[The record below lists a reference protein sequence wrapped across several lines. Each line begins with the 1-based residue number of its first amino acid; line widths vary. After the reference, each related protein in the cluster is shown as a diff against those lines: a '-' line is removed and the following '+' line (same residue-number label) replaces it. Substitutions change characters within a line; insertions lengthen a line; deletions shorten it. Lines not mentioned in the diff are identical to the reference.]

1 MSVSQ
6 YVSLG
11 LALAVGMLLLSSCS
25 QPEPTIEGL
34 EEEDMENSVLVQSNC
49 VYSWHN
55 HLQIGAA
62 NIWRDEYVDEDGETR
77 RGLTAMLALWIF
89 GEDQPSE
96 KTRVHVG
103 QELVFRD
110 YRILVIEIDGGG
122 VRVLITPP
130 DDFEH

>member
-1 MSVSQ
+1 MGHS
-6 YVSLG
+6 
-11 LALAVGMLLLSSCS
+11 ALI
-25 QPEPTIEGL
+25 QP
-34 EEEDMENSVLVQSNC
+34 NC

-62 NIWRDEYVDEDGETR
+62 NFWRDEYVDEDGVTR
-77 RGLTAMLALWIF
+77 RGPTAMLALWIF

-96 KTRVHVG
+96 RTRVHVG

-110 YRILVIEIDGGG
+110 YRIRVVEIDGGG

-130 DDFEH
+130 DGFEY